1 MQERAHNRGE
11 ILSKIF
17 ILLSISRRG
26 PSALTTEHALL
37 EGLVYGLCV
46 AHCLL
51 VV

>member
-1 MQERAHNRGE
+1 MQERPPELEG

-17 ILLSISRRG
+17 ILLSIPRRG
-26 PSALTTEHALL
+26 PSALTTENALL
-37 EGLVYGLCV
+37 EGLVYGLSV